1 MEKEFCKT
9 LLSNPLTT
17 SEALVFGVRIKGL
30 TQQRSLDCNS
40 DNFLNRVVFFILA
53 LVCVVCVFA

>member
-30 TQQRSLDCNS
+30 TQRRSLDCNS
-40 DNFLNRVVFFILA
+40 DKKNRVVFFILA